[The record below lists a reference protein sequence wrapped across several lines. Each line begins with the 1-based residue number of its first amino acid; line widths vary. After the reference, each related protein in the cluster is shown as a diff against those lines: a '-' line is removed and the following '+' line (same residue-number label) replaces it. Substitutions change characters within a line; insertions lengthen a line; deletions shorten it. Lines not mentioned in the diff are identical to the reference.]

1 MSSANGKSVLMT
13 SLVWA
18 ALLAGVVFFFLKHP
32 FGHAPTPA
40 GPPAPIAVGPPA
52 SAASAG
58 SVPLHPAD
66 PPLAPMQLSSAQIQ
80 ALGLTVGR
88 AEYKQLSNDLRAT
101 GIVAIDDRLVSY
113 AQVRFPGYIRKVF
126 VDAPYQYV
134 HKGDPLFTIYS
145 PDLVATQQE
154 YLIANNNQRALSSST
169 IRGVAA
175 GARTLSGAAERR
187 LQQWNI
193 SSDQI
198 EALTRTGRVLEYLTI
213 QSPASGYVTER
224 VAYPNLYA
232 EPGTRLYTIA
242 DLSRVWVNAQ
252 VFPPDVGF
260 LKVGD
265 TAQITV
271 DTFPEKV
278 FQGRIEQILP
288 QVEPATR
295 TVNVRLA
302 VENADLLLKPGM
314 FTNIDLK
321 FSLGRRLVAPVSA
334 VFHTGL
340 RQVVFLSKGNGVI
353 EPQDVE
359 LGPQVNDQVVILKGL
374 SEHQS
379 IVTSAN
385 FLIDSESQLQA
396 ASGGG
401 ALPLQASADGAGAS
415 HPAMQIDYS
424 STPDPP
430 HAGVNRITVNL
441 TGANSAAV
449 SGAEVD
455 ITYFMPAMPSMGM
468 AEMSASA
475 KLAASQPGRY
485 QGTVILSM
493 GGTWQVT
500 ITAKQNGQVIAT
512 RKFSVNAKGGM

>member
-1 MSSANGKSVLMT
+1 MSGANGKYVLMT

-52 SAASAG
+52 SATTTS
-58 SVPLHPAD
+58 SVPLHPID
-66 PPLAPMQLSSAQIQ
+66 PLLAPMQLSSAQIQ
-80 ALGLTVGR
+80 ALGLTVGTT
-88 AEYKQLSNDLRAT
+88 EYKQINNELRAT

-113 AQVRFPGYIRKVF
+113 AQVRFSGYIRKVL
-126 VDAPYQYV
+126 VDALYQYV

-198 EALTRTGRVLEYLTI
+198 EALRRTGRVLEYLTI
-213 QSPASGYVTER
+213 QSPASGYITER

-242 DLSRVWVNAQ
+242 DLSRVWINAQ

-265 TAQITV
+265 MAQITV
-271 DTFPEKV
+271 NTYPDRV

-302 VENADLLLKPGM
+302 VENAGLLLKPGM
-314 FTNIDLK
+314 FTDIDLK
-321 FSLGRRLVAPVSA
+321 LSLGRRLVVPVSA

-340 RQVVFLSKGNGVI
+340 RQVVFLSHGNGVI
-353 EPQDVE
+353 EPQGVE
-359 LGPQVNDQVVILKGL
+359 LGPQVNDEVVVLKGL
-374 SEHQS
+374 REHQP

-396 ASGGG
+396 ASGG
-401 ALPLQASADGAGAS
+401 ALPLQASAGSAGAS
-415 HPAMQIDYS
+415 QPKIQIDYS
-424 STPDPP
+424 SNPDPP
-430 HAGVNRITVNL
+430 HAGANRITVKL
-441 TGANSAAV
+441 AGTNSAAV
-449 SGAEVD
+449 TEAEVG

-475 KLAASQPGRY
+475 QLAESQPGHY

-500 ITAKQNGQVIAT
+500 ITAKQNGKVVAM